1 MIAHTETLTPEDA
14 RSAPRF
20 LDALQTKIEPV
31 SLSLPYRAALGIVA
45 CAMVLLPLM
54 YLILVGLVSW
64 GVVWYTMNGWPFLA
78 GLNLR
83 KFHVLLFGT
92 PVIVGV
98 TVVLFL
104 IKPLFFRQK
113 GHSDEVRLDP
123 AEEDVLFDFVRR
135 TARAVGAPEPQEI
148 RLDNRVNASASF
160 RRGMLSLFS
169 DDLVLTLGMPLAA
182 GLTLQQLAGVLA
194 HEFGHV
200 GQRAGMRLSYVI
212 RSVNYWFTRV
222 VYARDR
228 FDDDLEHSEQS
239 DSLQVL
245 VTASIASF
253 CVRMSREILKK
264 LMYLGNVIS
273 SSLLRQM
280 EYDAD
285 RYAVRLVGRNV
296 HASILRDIFL
306 LSHVYQISLSAVLNR
321 YRQGTLTDSLA
332 TLMQANRLR
341 LACRLDEAYREHLA
355 GGRTHL
361 FDTHPTDSERIAKGL
376 SGPVEGVFASDL
388 PASVLFR
395 DFASLERARSRS
407 LFESFLGPLPSEAFV
422 PVEQAQAELEEG
434 SGVRPYS
441 YRAAVDCVS
450 AILRP
455 GDRAISLGTTCGD
468 WRTGY
473 AKIATDEHAG
483 THGRLSHLPPVR
495 SLLRLGGRAAR
506 RPRGRHPRR
515 PGGRLQRRLSLPQG
529 GGAQGVA

>member
-1 MIAHTETLTPEDA
+1 VAGGRRIVLRLIRSSLRNVLRAADIQDKALFLQEARMIAHTETLTPEDA

-54 YLILVGLVSW
+54 YLTLVGLVSW
-64 GVVWYTMNGWPFLA
+64 GVVWYVMKGWPFLA
-78 GLNLR
+78 SLSLGV
-83 KFHVLLFGT
+83 FHVLLLGT
-92 PVIVGV
+92 PPIVGV

-104 IKPLFFRQK
+104 IKPLFFREK
-113 GHSDEVRLDP
+113 RHSDEVRLDP

-135 TARAVGAPEPQEI
+135 TASAVGAPEPQEI

-194 HEFGHV
+194 HEFGHF

-212 RSVNYWFTRV
+212 RSVNHWFARV

-228 FDDDLEHSEQS
+228 FDDDLEHSLEQS
-239 DSLQVL
+239 DSLQVQ

-332 TLMQANRLR
+332 TLMQANRR
-341 LACRLDEAYREHLA
+341 QLACRLDEAYREHLA

-395 DFASLERARSRS
+395 DFARLERARSRS
-407 LFESFLGPLPSEAFV
+407 LFEKLPRS
-422 PVEQAQAELEEG
+422 
-434 SGVRPYS
+434 
-441 YRAAVDCVS
+441 AAVRGLRSEQVPGECS
-450 AILRP
+450 APL
-455 GDRAISLGTTCGD
+455 DLA
-468 WRTGY
+468 
-473 AKIATDEHAG
+473 
-483 THGRLSHLPPVR
+483 
-495 SLLRLGGRAAR
+495 AAR
-506 RPRGRHPRR
+506 GDAYPLAHV
-515 PGGRLQRRLSLPQG
+515 QRTTFDRDGPVHDEL
-529 GGAQGVA
+529 

>member
-1 MIAHTETLTPEDA
+1 MAGGRRIVLRLIRSSLRNVLRAADTQDKALFLQEARMSAHTETLTPEGA

-20 LDALQTKIEPV
+20 LDTLPTKIEPV

-54 YLILVGLVSW
+54 YLTLVGLVSW
-64 GVVWYTMNGWPFLA
+64 GVVWYAIKGWPFLA
-78 GLNLR
+78 SLHLGVLNA
-83 KFHVLLFGT
+83 LLLGT
-92 PVIVGV
+92 PPIIGV

-113 GHSDEVRLDP
+113 RHSDEVRLDP

-135 TARAVGAPEPQEI
+135 TARAVGAPEPREI

-169 DDLVLTLGMPLAA
+169 DDLVLTLGMPLVA

-194 HEFGHV
+194 HEFGHF

-212 RSVNYWFTRV
+212 RSVNHWFARV

-228 FDDDLEHSEQS
+228 FDDDLEHSLEQS
-239 DSLQVL
+239 DSLQVQ

-253 CVRMSREILKK
+253 CVRMSHEILKK

-285 RYAVRLVGRNV
+285 LYAVRLVGRNV
-296 HASILRDIFL
+296 HASILREIFL

-321 YRQGTLTDSLA
+321 CRQGTLTDSLA
-332 TLMQANRLR
+332 TLMQANRRR
-341 LACRLDEAYREHLA
+341 LACRLDEAYREHLT

-361 FDTHPTDSERIAKGL
+361 FDTHLTDSERIAKGL
-376 SGPVEGVFASDL
+376 SGPVKGVFASDL

-395 DFASLERARSRS
+395 DFARLERARSRS
-407 LFESFLGPLPSEAFV
+407 LFESFLGPLPSSKEEEV
-422 PVEQAQAELEEG
+422 PA
-434 SGVRPYS
+434 
-441 YRAAVDCVS
+441 
-450 AILRP
+450 
-455 GDRAISLGTTCGD
+455 
-468 WRTGY
+468 
-473 AKIATDEHAG
+473 
-483 THGRLSHLPPVR
+483 LP
-495 SLLRLGGRAAR
+495 
-506 RPRGRHPRR
+506 
-515 PGGRLQRRLSLPQG
+515 
-529 GGAQGVA
+529 

>member
-1 MIAHTETLTPEDA
+1 MIAHAETLTPEDA

-31 SLSLPYRAALGIVA
+31 FLSLPYRAALGIVA
-45 CAMVLLPLM
+45 WAMVLLPLM
-54 YLILVGLVSW
+54 YLTLVGLVSW
-64 GVVWYTMNGWPFLA
+64 GVVWYVMNGLPFLA
-78 GLNLR
+78 GLGIN
-83 KFHVLLFGT
+83 VLLLAT
-92 PVIVGV
+92 PPIVGV
-98 TVVLFL
+98 TMVLFL

-113 GHSDEVRLDP
+113 RHSDEVRLDP
-123 AEEDVLFDFVRR
+123 AEEAVLFDFVRR
-135 TARAVGAPEPQEI
+135 TARAVGAPEPREI
-148 RLDNRVNASASF
+148 RLDDRVNASASF

-194 HEFGHV
+194 HEFGHF
-200 GQRAGMRLSYVI
+200 GQRTGMRLSYVI
-212 RSVNYWFTRV
+212 RSVNHWFARA
-222 VYARDR
+222 VYARDF
-228 FDDDLEHSEQS
+228 FDADLEHSLEKS
-239 DSLQVL
+239 DSLQVNAI
-245 VTASIASF
+245 ASIASF
-253 CVRMSREILKK
+253 CVRMSREILRK

-285 RYAVRLVGRNV
+285 RYTVRLVGRNV

-332 TLMQANRLR
+332 TLMQANRRR
-341 LACRLDEAYREHLA
+341 LAGRLDEAYRAHLA

-395 DFASLERARSRS
+395 DFAGLERARSRS

-434 SGVRPYS
+434 SGRPYW
-441 YRAAVDCVS
+441 YRS
-450 AILRP
+450 ASI
-455 GDRAISLGTTCGD
+455 GSSA
-468 WRTGY
+468 
-473 AKIATDEHAG
+473 
-483 THGRLSHLPPVR
+483 
-495 SLLRLGGRAAR
+495 AAR
-506 RPRGRHPRR
+506 
-515 PGGRLQRRLSLPQG
+515 
-529 GGAQGVA
+529 VAG